1 MVGLPVHAPYGI
13 GTLVGGYAAKNAG
26 HEATGIITS
35 TSDDITSYD

>member
-1 MVGLPVHAPYGI
+1 MNQGG
-13 GTLVGGYAAKNAG
+13 GGYAAKNAG